1 MGKKNIWTSQQGRPA
16 GERGPTSTGADARP
30 HASSGNCELR
40 RDGAR
45 RAVGTLRPSLAGC
58 AWRSRCGRRSGG
70 SRQTRH
76 TGATRSG
83 GHSPR
88 HRPAGLGTHC
98 CVSRR
103 LPPRLPAQKRPRR
116 PARERERTGK
126 NGGSCGERTAT
137 RRGEGPRRQAA
148 GRRGGPS
155 AHVSQRRR
163 PPEQLRAV

>member
-45 RAVGTLRPSLAGC
+45 RAAGTPRPSLAGC

-76 TGATRSG
+76 AGATRSG

-103 LPPRLPAQKRPRR
+103 LPPRLPAAEATTP
-116 PARERERTGK
+116 PRERTGK
-126 NGGSCGERTAT
+126 NGKERRLLRRADRYAARGRTAPSG
-137 RRGEGPRRQAA
+137 RGATWGAFRARLPAA
-148 GRRGGPS
+148 
-155 AHVSQRRR
+155 
-163 PPEQLRAV
+163 PPT

>member
-45 RAVGTLRPSLAGC
+45 RAAGTPRPSLAGC

-76 TGATRSG
+76 AGATRSG

-103 LPPRLPAQKRPRR
+103 LPPRLPAAEATTP
-116 PARERERTGK
+116 PRERTGK
-126 NGGSCGERTAT
+126 NGKERRLLQRADRYAARGRTTPSGRGAT
-137 RRGEGPRRQAA
+137 WGAFCARLPAA
-148 GRRGGPS
+148 
-155 AHVSQRRR
+155 
-163 PPEQLRAV
+163 PPT